1 MKHLKFTTFLF
12 LSIFA
17 FQACTITN
25 EGPRGPRGYDGED
38 GEDGAEVYSSTST
51 INADDFDVVDEF
63 VSINEFEWDL
73 LDESTVD
80 EGLVLGYIQF
90 EGSTSWHA
98 LPFSTPF
105 ENDLVNLRY
114 VFDINSFDLLLEGEV
129 ADNNEINEDLFDGDV
144 LRVVAIP
151 PSRLFKGKSFDYRD
165 IDQVTNHFDIN
176 W

>member
-1 MKHLKFTTFLF
+1 MKSSKSLFTFSL
-12 LSIFA
+12 LSILL

-25 EGPRGPRGYDGED
+25 EGPQGPAGR
-38 GEDGAEVYSSTST
+38 DGADGVQIYSSTSS
-51 INADDFDVVDEF
+51 IFADDFDVVDDF

-80 EGLVLGYIQF
+80 NGLVMGYIQF
-90 EGSTSWHA
+90 SGTTSWHA

-114 VFDINSFDLLLEGEV
+114 VFDINSFDLILEGEV
-129 ADNNEINEDLFDGDV
+129 SGNNQVNEALFEGDV

-151 PSRLFKGKSFDYRD
+151 PSLLFKGKGFDYKD
-165 IDQVTNHFDIN
+165 YDQVATYYGLDH
-176 W
+176 